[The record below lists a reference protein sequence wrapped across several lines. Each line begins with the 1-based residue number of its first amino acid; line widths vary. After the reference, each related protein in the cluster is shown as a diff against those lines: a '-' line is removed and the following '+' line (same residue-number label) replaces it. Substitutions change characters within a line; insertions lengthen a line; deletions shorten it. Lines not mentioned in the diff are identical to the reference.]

1 MNFYDS
7 SLYEDY
13 LLENGFKKAENI
25 EDASILLVNTCAV
38 REKSVSK
45 VFSFLGQVKK
55 LNTNN
60 KRLIVYLLGCMSPI
74 YADILKR
81 DGLIDIAIGPLNSN
95 SIPYEFKRL
104 INQIEGFSE
113 KVKKTSPTSCGVLKP
128 RPTLRT

>member
-1 MNFYDS
+1 MNYITESKYFFIKTFGCQMNFYDS

-45 VFSFLGQVKK
+45 VISFLGQVKK

-74 YADILKR
+74 YAD
-81 DGLIDIAIGPLNSN
+81 
-95 SIPYEFKRL
+95 
-104 INQIEGFSE
+104 
-113 KVKKTSPTSCGVLKP
+113 
-128 RPTLRT
+128 